1 MTKHKLVEPR
11 LDTPSPDASN
21 ATGLFGLPD
30 ALVSEHVQRLA
41 VCAAIGAGL
50 WTYGL
55 VTDTVIRPL
64 TLSIRIPQSNV
75 ILDIVAIVV
84 SLAMFAYVRYSSH
97 SHERKADAG
106 LVYFV
111 LNAAAVG
118 LLNTWI
124 GLASITNGLGVSWNT
139 VVILIAAMVLPA
151 TPGKMFV
158 AAFSRLD
165 ATLFFEER
173 TPVRVNEFQEV
184 VRALPVFVHIGRH
197 ELA

>member
-11 LDTPSPDASN
+11 LDTPSPDASS
-21 ATGLFGLPD
+21 ATGSFGLPA

-55 VTDTVIRPL
+55 VMDTIIRPL

-75 ILDIVAIVV
+75 ILDIVAIVT
-84 SLAMFAYVRYSSH
+84 SLAMFASVRFSSH

-124 GLASITNGLGVSWNT
+124 GLAAITNGIGVSWNT

-151 TPGKMFV
+151 TPGKMLV
-158 AAFSRLD
+158 TAMIAA
-165 ATLFFEER
+165 ATDP
-173 TPVRVNEFQEV
+173 TAVWIP
-184 VRALPVFVHIGRH
+184 
-197 ELA
+197 